1 MSCCE
6 ASARK
11 ERAAGRNVMAESGEF
26 HGDLWT
32 QLEPL
37 AWVVS
42 PPWRSPL
49 EDPRKPQEP
58 HPNLT
63 LSVR

>member
-1 MSCCE
+1 
-6 ASARK
+6 
-11 ERAAGRNVMAESGEF
+11 MAESGEF